1 MLNNM
6 DGINPAQIDV
16 ICELGN
22 IGAGNAA
29 TALSGLLGEK
39 IEMSL
44 PKVEIV
50 PLADIPSMSGS
61 PDTPVVGGVVNM
73 SGDLTGQIMM
83 ILGMKEARN
92 MAGVVCGRGGAA
104 CGASGDSL
112 TELGMSALGEVMNI
126 LAGSYLS
133 AISSLT
139 GLVIIPSIPYVCADM
154 VGSVLSIVA
163 IECGEAGDSA
173 LFFRTSFSNV
183 MDSIACDFF
192 LLPDRASY
200 KKLMDRLGAASL

>member
-1 MLNNM
+1 M
-6 DGINPAQIDV
+6 DGINSKQIDI

-29 TALSGLLGEK
+29 TALSGMLGEK

-50 PLADIPSMSGS
+50 PLANIPSMSGS
-61 PDTPVVGGVVNM
+61 PDTPVVGGVVDM

-83 ILGMKEARN
+83 ILGMKEACNLASVICGDARV
-92 MAGVVCGRGGAA
+92 AGE
-104 CGASGDSL
+104 ASPDSL
-112 TELGMSALGEVMNI
+112 TELGMSAIGEVMNI

-133 AISSLT
+133 AISTLA

-183 MDSIACDFF
+183 QDNIACDFF
-192 LLPDRASY
+192 LLPDRESY
-200 KKLMDRLGAASL
+200 KKLMDKLLGAVE

>member
-1 MLNNM
+1 M
-6 DGINPAQIDV
+6 DGINSKQIDI

-29 TALSGLLGEK
+29 TALSGMLGEK
-39 IEMSL
+39 VEMSL

-61 PDTPVVGGVVNM
+61 PDTLVVGGVVDM
-73 SGDLTGQIMM
+73 SGDITGHIMM
-83 ILGMKEARN
+83 ILGMKEACN
-92 MAGVVCGRGGAA
+92 MASVICGDTRVAGE
-104 CGASGDSL
+104 ASPSSL
-112 TELGMSALGEVMNI
+112 TELGMSAVGEVMNI

-133 AISSLT
+133 AISTLS
-139 GLVIIPSIPYVCADM
+139 GLVILPSIPYVCADM

-183 MDSIACDFF
+183 QDSIACDFSF
-192 LLPDRASY
+192 FPTASPI
-200 KKLMDRLGAASL
+200 KTHGESGSC

>member
-1 MLNNM
+1 M
-6 DGINPAQIDV
+6 
-16 ICELGN
+16 
-22 IGAGNAA
+22 
-29 TALSGLLGEK
+29 LGEK
-39 IEMSL
+39 VEMSL

-61 PDTPVVGGVVNM
+61 PDTPVVGGVVDM

-83 ILGMKEARN
+83 ILGIKEARN
-92 MAGVVCGRGGAA
+92 MANAICGGECAA
-104 CGASGDSL
+104 DEVSPDSL

-133 AISSLT
+133 AISTLT
-139 GLVIIPSIPYVCADM
+139 GLVIIPSIPYVCVDM

-173 LFFRTSFSNV
+173 LLFRTSFSNV
-183 MDSIACDFF
+183 QDSIACDFF
-192 LLPDRASY
+192 LLPDRESY
-200 KKLMDRLGAASL
+200 KKLMDHLGVA